1 VGIGISGLGFIA
13 SIFLVCIQTLITPE
27 FFMTLVNMLYSL
39 GCGAIVG
46 DAVIHILPD
55 AFKDPETNTKIVS
68 FIFICAVVFFLILE
82 RLFEVLGVAHHHW
95 GED

>member
-1 VGIGISGLGFIA
+1 
-13 SIFLVCIQTLITPE
+13 
-27 FFMTLVNMLYSL
+27 MTLVNMLYSL
-39 GCGAIVG
+39 GCGAIIG

-55 AFKDPETNTKIVS
+55 AFKDPGTNSQIVS
-68 FIFICAVVFFLILE
+68 FVFICAVVFFLILE